1 MGQRTGRHTSVSRGS
16 WVPQL
21 RAPQEGHTAPG
32 LPPQLVGLRAKGTHG
47 SESTVTHSLLC
58 LEQSPLMT
66 NLSGPEPSAG
76 TRDEPGP
83 PASSK
88 GSKPKPAMALGG

>member
-1 MGQRTGRHTSVSRGS
+1 MGQRTGGHTSVSCSS

-21 RAPQEGHTAPG
+21 RAPQEGYTAPG

-66 NLSGPEPSAG
+66 NLSGPAPSAG

-83 PASSK
+83 TASSK
-88 GSKPKPAMALGG
+88 GRKPKPAMALGR